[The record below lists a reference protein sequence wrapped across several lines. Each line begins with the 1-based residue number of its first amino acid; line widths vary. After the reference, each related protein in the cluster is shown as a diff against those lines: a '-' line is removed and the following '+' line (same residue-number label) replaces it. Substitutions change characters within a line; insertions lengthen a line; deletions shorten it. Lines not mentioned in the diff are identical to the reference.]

1 MESSSAPPPPNAVAT
16 KKQPPPEKP
25 EAVSLRTKIVIS
37 FWAVILLLGLPTWWQ
52 TTSIYRAN
60 LPLQDMVN
68 WAEGFV
74 RNDRRSWGLQLT
86 LARRILLPLFPCTSG
101 FSHQASHAPTRSG
114 WYGTRNKSST
124 TSTNTR
130 PCTRDYTSSVVC
142 RATKELA
149 KKETVRTVVEILQI
163 QFSEIQP

>member
-1 MESSSAPPPPNAVAT
+1 METSSAPPPDAVAT
-16 KKQPPPEKP
+16 RKQPPPEKP
-25 EAVSLRTKIVIS
+25 EAVTLRTKIVIS

-74 RNDRRSWGLQLT
+74 RNDRRSFSLQLT
-86 LARRILLPLFPCTSG
+86 LARRIFLPLSPCTSG
-101 FSHQASHAPTRSG
+101 FSRLASHAPTRSA
-114 WYGTRNKSST
+114 WCATRNKSST
-124 TSTNTR
+124 TSTNTQ
-130 PCTRDYTSSVVC
+130 PCTRDYTSSVAC
-142 RATKELA
+142 RAPKETA
-149 KKETVRTVVEILQI
+149 KKETVRAVVEILQI